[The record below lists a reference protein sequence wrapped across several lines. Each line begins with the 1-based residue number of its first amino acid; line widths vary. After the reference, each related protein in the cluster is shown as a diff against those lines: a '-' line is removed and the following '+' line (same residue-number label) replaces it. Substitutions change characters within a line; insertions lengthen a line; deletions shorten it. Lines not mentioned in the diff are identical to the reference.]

1 MGGLPLGLAP
11 PQNGAMGNRHRK
23 DDIRAFL
30 EQARRDAIV
39 TGPSPSPELSNMT
52 MRSLHIFSAPFT
64 HRWDAIMIL
73 APESLSR
80 EPERVRA
87 TFLIFAESATE

>member
-52 MRSLHIFSAPFT
+52 MNPYIYFQRPLHIVGMQS
-64 HRWDAIMIL
+64 
-73 APESLSR
+73 
-80 EPERVRA
+80 
-87 TFLIFAESATE
+87 